1 MEKEK
6 KISEIYKS
14 KSKLFIKILL
24 MLFNVKMI
32 NNFYIYYK
40 YYILQLLT
48 LINYS
53 KFKQI
58 KF

>member
-14 KSKLFIKILL
+14 KNKLFIKILL

-40 YYILQLLT
+40 YYIL
-48 LINYS
+48 
-53 KFKQI
+53 
-58 KF
+58 